1 MARLI
6 DTARVVLGLALAAL
20 ALNHVLRLS
29 LPFPVGATPLAF
41 ELLEALHVSRL
52 IYVAMGLLLVA
63 GLALLANRFVPL
75 ALAAA
80 MPVLVCMAYWAVVLE
95 RSPAWGALALA
106 LLGLAAL
113 LMLAHLHVY
122 AAVLQP
128 RPLAA
133 GESQAQR
140 YERRYAWPLGP
151 LAPREAALALL
162 PLAGAAAFYHFLLP
176 PVLAWACLVVLL
188 WPLAVL
194 ALRLVQGLLAKP
206 QRGE

>member
-1 MARLI
+1 MARLL
-6 DTARVVLGLALAAL
+6 DAARLVLGLALAVL
-20 ALNHVLRLS
+20 ALNHVLAVH
-29 LPFPVGATPLAF
+29 LPFPVGATPMAF
-41 ELLEALHVSRL
+41 ELLEALHFSRL

-63 GLALLANRFVPL
+63 GLALIVGRFVPL

-95 RSPAWGALALA
+95 RSLAWGVVALALV
-106 LLGLAAL
+106 GVAAL

-133 GESQAQR
+133 GESEEQR
-140 YERRYAWPLGP
+140 YERRYAWPPGP

-176 PVLAWACLVVLL
+176 PILAYACLVVLL

-194 ALRLVQGLLAKP
+194 VLRLVQGLLAKP
-206 QRGE
+206 QRGD